1 MINKM
6 FYSRLILFKHIFDEV
21 YIYSYISFMRIFIL
35 FLVFFTQ
42 QLLAAS
48 DFTRADKAQRIETFI
63 KNLNAHKNEVH
74 GGAIAI
80 LYKGHVVYKS
90 TFGYQKDKFSEHIT
104 PKTLFP
110 LASVSKAV
118 SASALALMV
127 EDGTLSL
134 DEHYKLPYLQ
144 NPVTMKNILSH
155 TTGYRFS
162 GNNEIEVGYSRAK
175 LLKTLEAQKPVCN
188 PGNCYSYSNTTFS
201 LIEEALN
208 SKSLNLDAAMK
219 KLRDMLHTNEI
230 QIEPI
235 DPDTP
240 VAYPHVVR
248 STKRRFFF
256 KLLPMPPYYPKVV
269 PAAAGV
275 FASLDGMIE
284 VFKLNFGYRPDLIS
298 KETLDIF
305 HTPVTP
311 NYDLMRWNIDWG
323 FPKKK
328 LRSYYGLGWRII
340 QNVDKP
346 EKSLIFHS
354 GHISGVRS
362 FIGYLPEE
370 ELGMIFL
377 TNQDD
382 AFSVKKGF
390 EFWGM
395 FLNNNNKYVKK

>member
-1 MINKM
+1 
-6 FYSRLILFKHIFDEV
+6 
-21 YIYSYISFMRIFIL
+21 MRIFIL

-42 QLLAAS
+42 QLLATPES
-48 DFTRADKAQRIETFI
+48 VRAIKAHKIESFI
-63 KNLNAHKNEVH
+63 KNLNEHKNEVH

-80 LYKGHVVYKS
+80 LYKGHVIYKS
-90 TFGYQKDKFSEHIT
+90 TFGYQKDKFSEEIT

-127 EDGTLSL
+127 EDGTLNL
-134 DEHYKLPYLQ
+134 DEPYKFSYLQ

-162 GNNEIEVGYSRAK
+162 GNNEIEVGFNRTK

-208 SKSLNLDAAMK
+208 SKNLNLDAAIR
-219 KLRDMLHTNEI
+219 KLREMLHTKEI

-248 STKRRFFF
+248 SVKRRFFF

-298 KETLDIF
+298 NETLKLF
-305 HTPVTP
+305 HTAVTP
-311 NYDLMRWNIDWG
+311 NYDLMRWNIPWP

-328 LRSYYGLGWRII
+328 LKSYYGLGWRII
-340 QNVDKP
+340 QNSDKP
-346 EKSLIFHS
+346 EKVLIFHS

-377 TNQDD
+377 TNQDND
-382 AFSVKKGF
+382 FSVKRGF

-395 FLNNNNKYVKK
+395 FLNDGYSKKV